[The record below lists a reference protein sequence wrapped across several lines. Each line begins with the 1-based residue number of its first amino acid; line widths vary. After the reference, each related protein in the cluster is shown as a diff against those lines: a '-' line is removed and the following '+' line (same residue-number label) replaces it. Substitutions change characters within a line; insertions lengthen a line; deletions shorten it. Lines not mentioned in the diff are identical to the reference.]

1 MAKITK
7 KTLDSLREQ
16 LKTVKTGKVS
26 LNDLLRLLGSGA
38 EESADKKLKRER
50 DWFVALADYCERT
63 KLASE
68 EQRSVADKLL
78 SALLAHLTALPEG
91 KYQEADSAFAVLIFG
106 DAGKATPSTKLTP
119 TKPVATKSTARK
131 PAPTKPTVVKPTAK
145 KLLEQALLLVEG
157 LSGSGDD
164 PKSIGRLSDIYDSLA
179 KLKSPPAAT
188 AQLLTNTKA
197 ILENARRSGAS
208 LGVDNLQLI
217 SRGVL
222 SALGKPVP
230 AAAKTVQKAKDKPKE
245 KAKDISPPAK
255 KGKSKAEELF
265 GSRKPGAAKSK
276 PAVSSA
282 AEAMFGSQKPGAK
295 KEKPLRPVPP
305 QTAPAAQL
313 DSLTSSTSAIRE
325 EMLDIFIGEA
335 EELIEALNNDLL
347 FLEEAPT
354 DTELKRELMRTA
366 HTLKGAAA
374 MLGFKAMSEV
384 SKQMEDILSHADEN
398 KLAASD
404 KALDTLF
411 HFADVTALLLD
422 EVTGGKPVDREALDL
437 ILEETREA
445 IYSMDEE
452 EEAVAVVAPTAKKSK
467 RETVKTTRRG
477 FRVDPA
483 RLDTLLNLAGE
494 LVITRT
500 RLTEIVTLFSGLIEQ
515 YQDHYSRLRSSTTKM
530 RELAEANRVAVA
542 SDSDTIKGFSATEFD
557 RFTEYDGLNRDMA
570 GMMVNL
576 DELTNDNEETLQF
589 LEDRLVELSLIANQ
603 IQDEVTNVRMEP
615 FGSVLTHFRRA
626 VRDTA
631 RYYDKDVNFV
641 TSGEETAVDKKLID
655 EVITPLTHLL
665 RNAIAHGIET
675 KTERVVAGKD
685 ETGLVE
691 LKAYHLGNQVVIEVF
706 DNGAGISRD
715 KISRRAEEL
724 GLYSREELYGMS
736 EEQLHRLLFLPNFS
750 TSAEVDETS
759 GRGYG
764 LNIVEQKVAAL
775 RGSVEIESKL
785 NEFTR
790 FTIRLPL
797 TLGIS
802 VGLFIKVGERSYTLP
817 LSTVEETLVLD
828 PESVTQVSGS
838 SFYLRRG
845 EALPLIHLNRFF
857 DLNDKPAENSGQFI
871 VVVQTAGRLVA
882 LAVDE
887 LLGKEEMVIKP
898 MGSLLRK
905 VKFFSGA
912 TTLGDGSV
920 ALIINPEDFA
930 GSVSSSLGVEPTVKI
945 AKQPIARAAGVAVEA
960 PKPLLTRK
968 KAAVTE
974 EAAAV
979 KLPDVDKS
987 GRGYGIRV
995 LLVDDSVSIRNFV
1008 SRMLIRHGMDTQ
1020 TASDGLEALAKLE
1033 AAEFDC
1039 VLTDLEMPRMHG
1051 YELISEIKAS
1061 AKLKHIPVM
1070 ILTARAGEKHR
1081 QRAHELGVDLFHTKP
1096 FNEEKLV
1103 DDLIRI
1109 SKGKG

>member
-7 KTLDSLREQ
+7 KTIAALRKQLRSIPDDKVKLDGL
-16 LKTVKTGKVS
+16 VK
-26 LNDLLRLLGSGA
+26 LLGEAAA
-38 EESADKKLKRER
+38 ESVKKQLKRER
-50 DWFVALADYCERT
+50 DWFIALGDYCKRT
-63 KLASE
+63 ELATE
-68 EQRSVADKLL
+68 EQRQEAEKLL
-78 SALLAHLTALPEG
+78 STLLAHLEALPKG
-91 KYQEADSAFAVLIFG
+91 KYKETDSIFAILIFG
-106 DAGKATPSTKLTP
+106 AGGGETGKATATP
-119 TKPVATKSTARK
+119 TKPK
-131 PAPTKPTVVKPTAK
+131 TAK
-145 KLLEQALLLVEG
+145 QSPADKLLEQALKLVER

-164 PKSIGRLSDIYDSLA
+164 KEVIGLLSDVYDKLG
-179 KLKSPPAAT
+179 KLKSPPPIV
-188 AQLLTNTKA
+188 AQLLEKTEEV
-197 ILENARRSGAS
+197 LENARRSGAP
-208 LGVDNLQLI
+208 LGETNLELI
-217 SRGVL
+217 RRELL
-222 SALGKPVP
+222 SALGKPAP
-230 AAAKTVQKAKDKPKE
+230 AIRKE
-245 KAKDISPPAK
+245 KQEAPAPTK

-265 GSRKPGAAKSK
+265 GSRKPGAK
-276 PAVSSA
+276 PAKAKPSA
-282 AEAMFGSQKPGAK
+282 AEAMFGNLKPGAR

-305 QTAPAAQL
+305 PIRTTPTAQP
-313 DSLTSSTSAIRE
+313 DSVASSTSSIRE

-335 EELIEALNNDLL
+335 EELLDALNNDLL
-347 FLEEAPT
+347 FLEESPT
-354 DTELKRELMRTA
+354 DVELKKELMRTA

-374 MLGFKAMSEV
+374 MLGFKAMSVV
-384 SKQMEDILSHADEN
+384 SKHMEDILSHADDN
-398 KLAASD
+398 KLTLSD

-422 EVTGGKPVDREALDL
+422 EVTGGKLVDREALDL
-437 ILEETREA
+437 MMEETREA
-445 IYSMDEE
+445 VYSMDEE
-452 EEAVAVVAPTAKKSK
+452 EGAKTAATALARKSTAKSI
-467 RETVKTTRRG
+467 KTTRRG
-477 FRVDPA
+477 FRVDPT

-515 YQDHYSRLRSSTTKM
+515 YQGHYNHLRSSSIKM
-530 RELAEANRVAVA
+530 RDLAEANRIAVA
-542 SDSDTIKGFSATEFD
+542 SDSETIRDFSAMEFD

-570 GMMVNL
+570 GMMVGL
-576 DELTNDNEETLQF
+576 DELTNDNEETLQL

-631 RYYDKDVNFV
+631 RYYNKDINFV
-641 TSGEETAVDKKLID
+641 TAGEETAVDKKLID
-655 EVITPLTHLL
+655 EMITPLTHLL

-675 KTERVVAGKD
+675 KNERVVAGKN
-685 ETGLVE
+685 EEGRVE

-715 KISRRAEEL
+715 RISRRAEEL
-724 GLYSREELYGMS
+724 GLYSREELYGMNQD
-736 EEQLHRLLFLPNFS
+736 QLYRLLFLPNFS
-750 TSAEVDETS
+750 TSKTVDETS

-764 LNIVEQKVAAL
+764 LNIVEQKIAAL
-775 RGSVEIESKL
+775 RGSVEIESAT

-802 VGLFIKVGERSYTLP
+802 VGLFVRVGKQSYTLP
-817 LSTVEETLVLD
+817 LSSVEETLVLN
-828 PESVTQVSGS
+828 PEKITKASGS
-838 SFYLRRG
+838 NFYLRRG

-857 DLNDKPAENSGQFI
+857 GVNGKPTENGEQFI

-882 LAVDE
+882 LSVDE

-905 VKFFSGA
+905 VTFFSGA

-930 GSVSSSLGVEPTVKI
+930 ESVSQTRGAEPTVITAKI
-945 AKQPIARAAGVAVEA
+945 PRSKTVRVAEEA
-960 PKPLLTRK
+960 PKPSALRK
-968 KAAVTE
+968 KPATTE

-987 GRGYGIRV
+987 GRGYGIKI

-1008 SRMLIRHGMDTQ
+1008 SRMLIRQGMDTE

-1103 DDLIRI
+1103 DDLIRM
-1109 SKGKG
+1109 SQGK

>member
-7 KTLDSLREQ
+7 KTIDALRQQ
-16 LKTVKTGKVS
+16 LEAVKNGKLKPEV
-26 LNDLLRLLGSGA
+26 LCGLLGEA
-38 EESADKKLKRER
+38 VEEAAKKQLKRER
-50 DWFVALADYCERT
+50 DWFIALTDYCKRT
-63 KLASE
+63 ELATV
-68 EQRSVADKLL
+68 EQKRELEKLL
-78 SALLAHLTALPEG
+78 NALLVHLEALPEG
-91 KYQEADSAFAVLIFG
+91 KYEETDSIFAVLIFG
-106 DAGKATPSTKLTP
+106 TGASGKTAA
-119 TKPVATKSTARK
+119 KPKS
-131 PAPTKPTVVKPTAK
+131 AK
-145 KLLEQALLLVEG
+145 KPPAARLLEQALKLITQLPKDG
-157 LSGSGDD
+157 GDKD
-164 PKSIGRLSDIYDSLA
+164 GIGRLSDIYVELT
-179 KLKSPPAAT
+179 KLKSPSFEVVR
-188 AQLLTNTKA
+188 LLEETEE
-197 ILENARRSGAS
+197 ILENARRSGAP
-208 LGVDNLQLI
+208 LGGINVTLI
-217 SRGVL
+217 RQELLG
-222 SALGKPVP
+222 ALGKPAP
-230 AAAKTVQKAKDKPKE
+230 AIKE
-245 KAKDISPPAK
+245 KPDTSSSTGKSKPESEPK
-255 KGKSKAEELF
+255 SKSKAEELF
-265 GSRKPGAAKSK
+265 GSRKPGVEKTKPVKVK
-276 PAVSSA
+276 PAAPSA
-282 AEAMFGSQKPGAK
+282 AEAMFGNMKPRSK
-295 KEKPLRPVPP
+295 KEKPIRPIPPVVEAKPTPP
-305 QTAPAAQL
+305 Q
-313 DSLTSSTSAIRE
+313 DSVASSTSDIRE

-335 EELIEALNNDLL
+335 EELIDALNNNLL
-347 FLEEAPT
+347 FLEESPN
-354 DTELKRELMRTA
+354 DVELKKELMRTA

-374 MLGFKAMSEV
+374 MLGFKAMSKV
-384 SKQMEDILSHADEN
+384 SKHMEDILSHADEN
-398 KLAASD
+398 KLTVSD

-411 HFADVTALLLD
+411 HFADITALLVD
-422 EVTGGKPVDREALDL
+422 EVTGGKPIDREALDL
-437 ILEETREA
+437 MMEETRESV
-445 IYSMDEE
+445 YSMDEE
-452 EEAVAVVAPTAKKSK
+452 EGAEPAATTLARKSVKTAK
-467 RETVKTTRRG
+467 TVRRG
-477 FRVDPA
+477 FRVDPT

-515 YQDHYSRLRSSTTKM
+515 YQGHYNRLRSSSTKLSD
-530 RELAEANRVAVA
+530 LAEANRVAVA
-542 SDSDTIKGFSATEFD
+542 SDSETISDFSAMEFD

-570 GMMVNL
+570 GMMVGL
-576 DELTNDNEETLQF
+576 DELTNNNEETLQL

-631 RYYDKDVNFV
+631 RYYNKDIDFV
-641 TSGEETAVDKKLID
+641 TSGQETAVDKKLID
-655 EVITPLTHLL
+655 EMLTPLTHLL

-675 KTERVVAGKD
+675 KSERIVAGKG
-685 ETGLVE
+685 EQGRIE
-691 LKAYHLGNQVVIEVF
+691 LKAYHLGSQVVIEVF

-724 GLYSREELYGMS
+724 GLYSREELYGMNQ
-736 EEQLHRLLFLPNFS
+736 EQIYRLLFLPNFS
-750 TSAEVDETS
+750 TSETVDETS

-764 LNIVEQKVAAL
+764 LNIVEQKIAAL
-775 RGSVEIESKL
+775 RGSVEIDSAPD
-785 NEFTR
+785 EFTR

-802 VGLFIKVGERSYTLP
+802 VGLFIRVADQSYTLP
-817 LSTVEETLVLD
+817 LSSVEETLVLD
-828 PESVTQVSGS
+828 PDNVTQASGS

-845 EALPLIHLNRFF
+845 EALPLIQLNHFF
-857 DLNDKPAENSGQFI
+857 ELNGMPTENGEQFI

-882 LAVDE
+882 LSVDE

-930 GSVSSSLGVEPTVKI
+930 ETVSQARSAEPTVK
-945 AKQPIARAAGVAVEA
+945 ATKTLRSSTVSSVEEA
-960 PKPLLTRK
+960 PQVDSVRK
-968 KAAVTE
+968 QTTPAGAK
-974 EAAAV
+974 AAV

-987 GRGYGIRV
+987 GRGYGIKV

-1008 SRMLIRHGMDTQ
+1008 SRMLIRQGMETV

-1033 AAEFDC
+1033 TTEFDC

-1103 DDLIRI
+1103 DDLIRM
-1109 SKGKG
+1109 SKGKN